1 MGFDMSRPS
10 DYSEALADLICSRIA
25 DGQSLR
31 SICRDEDMP
40 DRATVFRWLASRED
54 FATKYAYAREQQADL
69 YAESIVDISDELEI
83 QATYQGEEVRLDV
96 SPTAVARN
104 RLRVDA
110 RKWYAAKLAPK
121 KYGDKI
127 QTEHSGSIG
136 IAKALTDAE
145 LEAIAAGSGG

>member
-1 MGFDMSRPS
+1 
-10 DYSEALADLICSRIA
+10 
-25 DGQSLR
+25 
-31 SICRDEDMP
+31 MP

>member
-1 MGFDMSRPS
+1 MALGRPTNFTQ
-10 DYSEALADLICSRIA
+10 ETADLICERIA
-25 DGQSLR
+25 DGESLR

-121 KYGDKI
+121 KYGDR
-127 QTEHSGSIG
+127 TNMALSDPDGNALPVPVLNLRIG
-136 IAKALTDAE
+136 
-145 LEAIAAGSGG
+145 G

>member
-1 MGFDMSRPS
+1 MAVGRPT
-10 DYSEALADLICSRIA
+10 DFTQETADLICGRIA
-25 DGQSLR
+25 DGESLR

-121 KYGDKI
+121 KYGDR
-127 QTEHSGSIG
+127 TNMALSDPDGNALPVPVLNLRIG
-136 IAKALTDAE
+136 
-145 LEAIAAGSGG
+145 G

>member
-1 MGFDMSRPS
+1 MSRPS

>member
-1 MGFDMSRPS
+1 MAVGRPT
-10 DYSEALADLICSRIA
+10 DFTQETADLICGRIA
-25 DGQSLR
+25 DGESLR

>member
-1 MGFDMSRPS
+1 MAAGRPT

-69 YAESIVDISDELEI
+69 YAESIVDISDELEV
-83 QATYQGEEVRLDV
+83 QATYQGEDVRLDV

-121 KYGDKI
+121 KYGDR
-127 QTEHSGSIG
+127 TNMALSDPDGNALPVPVLNLRIG
-136 IAKALTDAE
+136 
-145 LEAIAAGSGG
+145 G